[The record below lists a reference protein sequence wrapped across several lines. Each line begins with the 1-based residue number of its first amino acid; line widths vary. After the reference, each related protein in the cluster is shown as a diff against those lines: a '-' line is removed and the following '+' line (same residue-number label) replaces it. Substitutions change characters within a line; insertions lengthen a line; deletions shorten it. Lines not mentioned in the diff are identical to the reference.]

1 MGRKFEYAPGSHLFW
16 FELSLPVVSRQ
27 FRPSMTI
34 LAASAAFRR
43 GLGVSAADLL
53 GRRGRRCRRNRVE
66 SANSL
71 RCRRQA
77 APLFN
82 SFAGPLRRTI
92 SAYFSRY
99 LEARWS
105 LWITIRRLVGSLAL
119 VGNARSDERYTSDI
133 SLDVHW
139 RTDPHRPTD

>member
-1 MGRKFEYAPGSHLFW
+1 MSGEPLVLVRTLSARCFTAISALYGHSCRKWRVPA
-16 FELSLPVVSRQ
+16 R
-27 FRPSMTI
+27 FRC
-34 LAASAAFRR
+34 LRCRFAR
-43 GLGVSAADLL
+43 
-53 GRRGRRCRRNRVE
+53 RRGRRCRRSRVE

-119 VGNARSDERYTSDI
+119 VGNARSEERYTSDI
-133 SLDVHW
+133 SLDVPW